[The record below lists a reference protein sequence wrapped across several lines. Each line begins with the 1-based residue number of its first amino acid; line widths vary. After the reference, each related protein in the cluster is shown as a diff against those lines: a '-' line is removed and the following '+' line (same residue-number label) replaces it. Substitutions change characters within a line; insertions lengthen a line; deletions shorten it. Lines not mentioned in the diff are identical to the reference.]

1 MLHFW
6 LPVYAIC
13 ALYLLAAV
21 LWPLLPCK
29 LRRHVL
35 RGAIPENRQ
44 TAADRLFRRALLQFA
59 VLFAA
64 VDFMLMRT
72 LCLTP
77 EKDQQLAAAA
87 AAVLQIA
94 AVLLIPPSVQ
104 RGLRATPSNGQGS
117 TVTERANAKVN
128 LTLAVGAKRPDGYHE
143 VETVM
148 TAVDLFDTVTVSR
161 HPGIR
166 DELICD
172 PPVTER
178 PEDNLCVKA
187 LRVFFQ
193 ELGVKEDFVTITLQ
207 KRIPTQAG
215 LGGGSSDAAA
225 VLRGL
230 RTLYAPDMT
239 DTRLEEMAAELGSD
253 VPYFIRGGTVLATG
267 RGERLAP
274 LPSMPECWFVI
285 VKPEESHSTAAMY
298 AAIDRATAQT
308 VSDSQTVLEGLRNG
322 DLSDIAAGLHNDF
335 QQVLPEGSAVPA
347 IVSLLRE
354 QGALNAQMTGSG
366 SAVFGL
372 FRNREDAE
380 AVAGVLKET
389 YPYTFCVQ
397 QV

>member
-35 RGAIPENRQ
+35 RGAIPENRK

-72 LCLTP
+72 LCLMP

-253 VPYFIRGGTVLATG
+253 VPYFIRGGTAAATG

-274 LPSMPECWFVI
+274 LPPMPECWFVI

-298 AAIDRATAQT
+298 ATIDRATAQT
-308 VSDSQTVLEGLRNG
+308 VSDSQAVLDGLRNG
-322 DLSDIAAGLHNDF
+322 DLSAIAAGLHNDF

>member
-1 MLHFW
+1 MLRFW
-6 LPVYAIC
+6 IPVYAIC
-13 ALYLLAAV
+13 ALYLLAAA

-29 LRRHVL
+29 LRRHML

-117 TVTERANAKVN
+117 TVTETANAKVN
-128 LTLAVGAKRPDGYHE
+128 LTLAVGDKRPDGYHE
-143 VETVM
+143 VESVM

-178 PEDNLCVKA
+178 PEDNLCMKA

-253 VPYFIRGGTVLATG
+253 VPYFIRGGTAAATG

-285 VKPEESHSTAAMY
+285 VKPEESYSTAAMY
-298 AAIDRATAQT
+298 TAIDSAEIKPSA
-308 VSDSQTVLEGLRNG
+308 DSWAVRQGLAEG
-322 DLSDIAAGLHNDF
+322 DLRQIAAGLSNDF

-347 IVSLLRE
+347 IVRSLRE
-354 QGALNAQMTGSG
+354 LRALNAQMTGSG

-372 FRNREDAE
+372 FRHREDAE
-380 AVAGVLKET
+380 AAAGVLKET
-389 YPYTFCVQ
+389 YPHTFCVQ

>member
-1 MLHFW
+1 MLRFW

-94 AVLLIPPSVQ
+94 AVLLLPPSVQ

-117 TVTERANAKVN
+117 TVTEIANAKVN

-178 PEDNLCVKA
+178 PEDNLCMKA

-253 VPYFIRGGTVLATG
+253 VPYFIRGGTAAAIG

-274 LPSMPECWFVI
+274 LPPMPECWFVI

-298 AAIDRATAQT
+298 AAIDSVKAECGA
-308 VSDSQTVLEGLRNG
+308 DSQYVRQGLAAG
-322 DLSDIAAGLHNDF
+322 DLRQIAAGLSNDF

-347 IVSLLRE
+347 IVRSLRE

-366 SAVFGL
+366 SAVYGL
-372 FRNREDAE
+372 FRDRENAE
-380 AVAGVLKET
+380 AAAGVLKGT
-389 YPYTFCVQ
+389 YPHTFCVQ

>member
-1 MLHFW
+1 MLRFW
-6 LPVYAIC
+6 IPAYFIC

-35 RGAIPENRQ
+35 RGAIPENRK

-72 LCLTP
+72 LCLMP

-104 RGLRATPSNGQGS
+104 RGLRATPSKGQGS
-117 TVTERANAKVN
+117 TVPEFANAKVN
-128 LTLAVGAKRPDGYHE
+128 LTLAVGEKRPDGYHE

-148 TAVDLFDTVTVSR
+148 TAVGLFDTVTVSR

-166 DELICD
+166 DELICH
-172 PPVTER
+172 PPVTEH
-178 PEDNLCVKA
+178 PEDNLCMNV

-230 RTLYAPDMT
+230 RTLYAADVA

-267 RGERLAP
+267 RGEWLAP
-274 LPSMPECWFVI
+274 LPPMPECWFVI

-308 VSDSQTVLEGLRNG
+308 VSDSQAVLDGLRNG
-322 DLSDIAAGLHNDF
+322 DLSAIAAGLHNDF

-389 YPYTFCVQ
+389 YPHTFCVQ

>member
-13 ALYLLAAV
+13 ALHLLAAV

-29 LRRHVL
+29 LRRH
-35 RGAIPENRQ
+35 
-44 TAADRLFRRALLQFA
+44 
-59 VLFAA
+59 
-64 VDFMLMRT
+64 
-72 LCLTP
+72 
-77 EKDQQLAAAA
+77 
-87 AAVLQIA
+87 
-94 AVLLIPPSVQ
+94 VQ

-117 TVTERANAKVN
+117 TVTETANAKVN

-178 PEDNLCVKA
+178 PEDNLCMKA

-253 VPYFIRGGTVLATG
+253 VPYFIRGGTAAATG

-274 LPSMPECWFVI
+274 LPPMPECWFVI

-298 AAIDRATAQT
+298 AAIDRAEIKRSA
-308 VSDSQTVLEGLRNG
+308 DSWAVRQGLAAG
-322 DLSDIAAGLHNDF
+322 DLRQIAAGLSNDF

-347 IVSLLRE
+347 IVRLLRE

-366 SAVFGL
+366 SAVYGL
-372 FRNREDAE
+372 FRDRENAE
-380 AVAGVLKET
+380 AAVGVLKET
-389 YPYTFCVQ
+389 YPHTFCVQ